1 MVSEVV
7 SQRTSG
13 APDAAVRCAE
23 VYVMSTQLRVHE
35 RRQFRERGI
44 VALARC
50 ASNRVIRCGSPPTLE
65 AWASDLIGPARA
77 VRSRRRISLTG
88 IGPL

>member
-1 MVSEVV
+1 VLPTCSEANRRFSIACIALSRMVSEVV

-50 ASNRVIRCGSPPTLE
+50 A
-65 AWASDLIGPARA
+65 
-77 VRSRRRISLTG
+77 
-88 IGPL
+88 